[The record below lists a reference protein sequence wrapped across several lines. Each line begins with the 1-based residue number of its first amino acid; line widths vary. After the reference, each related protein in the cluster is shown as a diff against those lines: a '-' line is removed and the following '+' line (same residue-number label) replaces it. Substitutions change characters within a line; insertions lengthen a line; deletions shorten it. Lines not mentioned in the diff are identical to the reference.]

1 MMTEKVPSSQLSHL
15 FKFPV
20 LLPDGVNGGEEDVQP
35 QVELGLVDQQRTS
48 DVSLDTVRSLREL
61 TWQINCS

>member
-1 MMTEKVPSSQLSHL
+1 MTEKVHFSQLSHL
-15 FKFPV
+15 IKFPV

-48 DVSLDTVRSLREL
+48 DVSLDTVWSPREL